1 MRPSLQRHRS
11 VLDFALSSLLRRKG
25 RNLALTAVYTLV
37 VFVLASLV
45 FFVQALKHEAGELL
59 EHAPDMV
66 VQRMVAGRHDPMPA
80 SQVEAIREI
89 RGVEEAEARLWGYYY
104 DPVYG
109 GNLTVMA
116 SPDPTLLP
124 GSARIGRGVAR
135 NMRVAEGDMVPLR
148 GYDGLPLLFTIQQ
161 VLAED
166 SELVASDLV
175 LLSPADVRTLFHL
188 PEGLATDLAIKA
200 GNPRELTTIATKI
213 VEKFPDARPILKSEM
228 LRTYEAAFD
237 WRGGLMVVV
246 LASAIL
252 SFIIFAW
259 DKATGLSAEERKEIG
274 ILKSIGWESGDVLLL
289 KFWEGAV
296 VSLAAFL
303 GGVLLAYGH
312 VFFFSAT
319 LFEHALKGWSVLFPR
334 FRLIPALDA
343 YQIMVLFFLTVLP
356 YTAATLVPCWRAA
369 MADPDSAMRS

>member
-1 MRPSLQRHRS
+1 MC
-11 VLDFALSSLLRRKG
+11 
-25 RNLALTAVYTLV
+25 
-37 VFVLASLV
+37 
-45 FFVQALKHEAGELL
+45 
-59 EHAPDMV
+59 
-66 VQRMVAGRHDPMPA
+66 
-80 SQVEAIREI
+80 IR
-89 RGVEEAEARLWGYYY
+89 
-104 DPVYG
+104 D
-109 GNLTVMA
+109 
-116 SPDPTLLP
+116 
-124 GSARIGRGVAR
+124 
-135 NMRVAEGDMVPLR
+135 
-148 GYDGLPLLFTIQQ
+148 
-161 VLAED
+161 
-166 SELVASDLV
+166 
-175 LLSPADVRTLFHL
+175 
-188 PEGLATDLAIKA
+188 
-200 GNPRELTTIATKI
+200 
-213 VEKFPDARPILKSEM
+213 RPILKAEM

-246 LASAIL
+246 LGSAIL

-303 GGVLLAYGH
+303 GGVLLAYAH

-343 YQIMVLFFLTVLP
+343 YQITVLFFLTVLP